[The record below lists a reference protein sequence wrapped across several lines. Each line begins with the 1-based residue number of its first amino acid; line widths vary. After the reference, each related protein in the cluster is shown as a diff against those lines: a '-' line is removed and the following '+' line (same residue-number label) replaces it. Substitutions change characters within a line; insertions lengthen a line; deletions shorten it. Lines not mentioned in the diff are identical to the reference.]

1 MKIDY
6 SHELPLSKQFAFE
19 TLIDPHNL
27 RNIVPGCESFEY
39 LGENSYLISSKVE
52 FGPITGLYKST
63 MELIEINKPDMFQ
76 LIATGEGTGGSMK
89 GELTIMF
96 KEFPKTTQVVVNGN
110 AEVTGF
116 VATLGETLLERAT
129 ITLLEKFFNSLK
141 YNTKT
146 YDK

>member
-19 TLIDPHNL
+19 TLIDSQNL
-27 RNIVPGCESFEY
+27 QNIVPGCESIEY
-39 LGENSYLISSKVE
+39 VGENSYLISSKVE
-52 FGPITGLYKST
+52 FGPITGLYTST
-63 MELIEINKPDMFQ
+63 IELTEINKPDMFR
-76 LIATGEGTGGSMK
+76 LIATGKGTGGSMK
-89 GELTIMF
+89 GEVTIIF
-96 KEFPKTTQVVVNGN
+96 KELPKTTEVVVNGN

-116 VATLGETLLERAT
+116 VATLGQTFLEKAT

-141 YNTKT
+141 YKTKQ